1 MLVNINMFSLILDFV
16 GENPIIFNF
25 IRIPRFGPFYNI
37 YIYNLNS
44 VLYCLLMFIFL
55 LDKLYHIYAMLC
67 LIFKNIII
75 FSIILDFVGEYLYNL
90 KLSQSISG
98 STFSKSILG
107 RLPSVICSVAVP
119 STLCFLASVRAFI

>member
-75 FSIILDFVGEYLYNL
+75 FSIRLRITSSLSLLSEINYN
-90 KLSQSISG
+90 
-98 STFSKSILG
+98 KS
-107 RLPSVICSVAVP
+107 
-119 STLCFLASVRAFI
+119 FLIYYQDEVSLIKGFC